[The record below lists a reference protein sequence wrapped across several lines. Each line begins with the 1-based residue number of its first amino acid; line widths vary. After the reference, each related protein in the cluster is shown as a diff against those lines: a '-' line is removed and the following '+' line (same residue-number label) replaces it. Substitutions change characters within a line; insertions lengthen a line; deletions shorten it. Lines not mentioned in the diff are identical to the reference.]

1 MKKYKLGD
9 IADIIGGVTYD
20 KKDIVSEGI
29 RILRGG
35 NIQNN
40 TIILKNDDVFL
51 PDSYYNISNALKEFD
66 TVIVASTGS
75 VDVLGKSA
83 TVFSPLNNIQIGAFL
98 RIIRPKKK
106 EYASLIAYYLRS
118 RYFRNYIQK
127 QAKGT
132 SINNIRN
139 EYLENFYLHLPDDS
153 MTENFSTLY
162 KNIEKKL
169 NLNRAI
175 NHNLVAMAKQLYDY
189 WFVQFDFPN
198 RDGKPYKSSGG
209 KMVWNEK
216 LKREIPEG
224 WEVKE
229 LNEIIKVKDG
239 THTSPKPQ
247 NEGYY
252 LITSKHI
259 SENGIDFNSAYRISI
274 EDYTEINRRSL
285 VESRDIL
292 FSMIG
297 TIGQKY
303 LVTERTINYAIK
315 NMALLKTSQYTEIV
329 YYIWLYLSSIDYIR
343 YESNVISGSIQK
355 FMSLDAM
362 RKIPILYNL
371 EKILSFQK
379 IVTNL
384 FLQISITNSE
394 NKILTKQ
401 RDELLPLLMNG
412 QVTVG

>member
-1 MKKYKLGD
+1 MEKYKLGD

-153 MTENFSTLY
+153 MIENFSTLY
-162 KNIEKKL
+162 ENIEKKL

-198 RDGKPYKSSGG
+198 EEGKPYKSSGG
-209 KMVWNEK
+209 KMVWNQK
-216 LKREIPEG
+216 LKKEIPEG

-384 FLQISITNSE
+384 FQQISITNSE

-401 RDELLPLLMNG
+401 REELLPLLMNG

>member
-9 IADIIGGVTYD
+9 VADIIGGVTYD

-153 MTENFSTLY
+153 MIENFSTLY
-162 KNIEKKL
+162 ENIEKKL

-175 NHNLVAMAKQLYDY
+175 NHNLEVSDY
-189 WFVQFDFPN
+189 WHF
-198 RDGKPYKSSGG
+198 
-209 KMVWNEK
+209 
-216 LKREIPEG
+216 
-224 WEVKE
+224 
-229 LNEIIKVKDG
+229 
-239 THTSPKPQ
+239 T
-247 NEGYY
+247 
-252 LITSKHI
+252 
-259 SENGIDFNSAYRISI
+259 
-274 EDYTEINRRSL
+274 
-285 VESRDIL
+285 
-292 FSMIG
+292 
-297 TIGQKY
+297 
-303 LVTERTINYAIK
+303 
-315 NMALLKTSQYTEIV
+315 
-329 YYIWLYLSSIDYIR
+329 LSSPDH
-343 YESNVISGSIQK
+343 
-355 FMSLDAM
+355 SL
-362 RKIPILYNL
+362 K
-371 EKILSFQK
+371 EV
-379 IVTNL
+379 VTRL
-384 FLQISITNSE
+384 
-394 NKILTKQ
+394 
-401 RDELLPLLMNG
+401 
-412 QVTVG
+412 VA